1 MVVPLQTGT
10 SMVGVLG
17 IASAMSVGSNWVDVR
32 RGALTPGQAVVNGLA
47 KGVAATLIIQA
58 TSRSTPLQVALAASV
73 LAGAGYLIDATMKK
87 SKDEL
92 CQVEVQGEK

>member
-1 MVVPLQTGT
+1 MPTPLQAGT
-10 SMVGVLG
+10 TMLGVLSV
-17 IASAMSVGSNWVDVR
+17 ASAMSIGSNWVDVR

-73 LAGAGYLIDATMKK
+73 LAGAGYLIDSTMKK
-87 SKDEL
+87 SRAKL
-92 CQVEVQGEK
+92 CQVED

>member
-1 MVVPLQTGT
+1 MVAFAQNNT

-17 IASAMSVGSNWVDVR
+17 LASAMSIGSNWVDVR

-47 KGVAATLIIQA
+47 KGVAATLIIQI
-58 TSRSTPLQVALAASV
+58 TSRSTPLQIALAASV
-73 LAGAGYLIDATMKK
+73 LAGTGYLIDATMKK

-92 CQVEVQGEK
+92 CQVGEQGKK